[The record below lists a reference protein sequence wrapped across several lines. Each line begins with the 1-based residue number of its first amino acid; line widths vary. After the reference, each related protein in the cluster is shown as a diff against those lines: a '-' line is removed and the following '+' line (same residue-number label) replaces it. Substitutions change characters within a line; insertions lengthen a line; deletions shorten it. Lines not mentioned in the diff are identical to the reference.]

1 MEPHVPQ
8 ARLRSYQ
15 GIVPKSD
22 NWRTFGASQEELALR
37 AGIEENDTERDM
49 AGAAA

>member
-1 MEPHVPQ
+1 VPQ

-37 AGIEENDTERDM
+37 GGIEEDDTERDM

>member
-8 ARLRSYQ
+8 AKLRSFQ

-22 NWRTFGASQEELALR
+22 NWRTFGASPEEVALR
-37 AGIEENDTERDM
+37 AGMEEDDTERDM